1 MGGWRTAAEH
11 GPSAQAAP
19 GVPGRPACPA
29 IRTLLSGDGG
39 VHPLDRR
46 PVTCLLWLTRAN
58 SAPVLSAAKKASQRS
73 SMASF
78 IEQTHLS
85 LTQLA
90 ADGADGQR
98 IADRAVAT
106 WRDIDAA
113 LSPIIG
119 RRGVAALF
127 KRSVL
132 LAVPRQASLVSA
144 DENVDAPGDFAAL
157 RAALS
162 AQTAADAIA
171 TNGAL
176 LKTFV
181 DLLTNLIGVSL
192 TERLLQSVLDIPSRH
207 GAV

>member
-1 MGGWRTAAEH
+1 
-11 GPSAQAAP
+11 
-19 GVPGRPACPA
+19 
-29 IRTLLSGDGG
+29 
-39 VHPLDRR
+39 
-46 PVTCLLWLTRAN
+46 
-58 SAPVLSAAKKASQRS
+58 
-73 SMASF
+73 MASF